1 MRRLIS
7 LSVALLCYAH
17 ILAQTLVNPLQE
29 GGFELGT
36 TFALNGWTVV
46 NGTQTNQWHLGNPTG
61 VGATGLIA
69 AFISNT
75 SGTTYNYNI
84 SSASVVHFYRDITI
98 PANTSVNLSFN
109 WKGYGESGY
118 DYLQVFVVPTT
129 TTPVAGTQLTSG
141 QIGGNL
147 NLQNAWQT
155 ASFTNI
161 ACNTSATPI
170 TRRLVFSW
178 RNDGSIGTQPPG
190 AIDNISVVA
199 VPYVP
204 PICNLG
210 TGVTNVTS
218 LPYNSGAGTTCG
230 AVNDLTSSN
239 TVTCGSSFYLGGED
253 RVWVFT
259 APSTGVV
266 TINLASSGSWT
277 GLMVYNSCPL
287 SAANCGGSASCV
299 ASATS
304 SSGNKSVCFNATAGT
319 TYYVVLDSWPS
330 PTCNSYTNL
339 SISAPVPT
347 TTCTLAGTYT
357 VSSITHNPD
366 VLTSA
371 NLSGF
376 TDDIFYPGGTIS
388 TGFDFCLNG
397 NQYQN
402 FLISANGYVIFDPP
416 SWACGVTNLPSGVNA
431 TAGGYSDWSITD
443 NLPNTTN
450 APRNAILAP
459 WHDIDP
465 SVTTGGANP
474 RIRYQVFGTAPNRR
488 FVVSWETVPM
498 YDDPMS
504 SNPCSGNRSLDFTG
518 QIKMFETTNNIE
530 IHLTQKRVCTNWNN
544 GRALLGL
551 HNYNGTEAIV
561 PAPATTYNNISTT
574 WTATNEAWRF
584 TFNPTTCTTCSPLP
598 LNLLYFNGEFDKEAL
613 QSVLTWSFKTPAEV
627 EYFVVERSQDEVNFT
642 EIGKVA
648 FNASNQYR
656 FIDEKPLRNTN
667 IYRLKQVDKSGKTE
681 YSHHVRVYNPV
692 RESWA
697 VERVYPNPAQSITHI
712 DLVSLF
718 EEEYQAK
725 LFNLQGVEVYEQ
737 KGSLNKGF
745 NSLEIKF
752 GNLQKGTYLLLLTTP
767 SQMYQHKLVVE

>member
-1 MRRLIS
+1 
-7 LSVALLCYAH
+7 
-17 ILAQTLVNPLQE
+17 
-29 GGFELGT
+29 GG
-36 TFALNGWTVV
+36 
-46 NGTQTNQWHLGNPTG
+46 
-61 VGATGLIA
+61 
-69 AFISNT
+69 
-75 SGTTYNYNI
+75 
-84 SSASVVHFYRDITI
+84 D
-98 PANTSVNLSFN
+98 
-109 WKGYGESGY
+109 
-118 DYLQVFVVPTT
+118 
-129 TTPVAGTQLTSG
+129 
-141 QIGGNL
+141 L

-161 ACNTSATPI
+161 ACNTTASPI
-170 TRRLVFSW
+170 TRRLVFSL

-210 TGVTNVTS
+210 TGVTNVIS

-230 AVNDLTSSN
+230 AGNDLTSSN
-239 TVTCGSSFYLGGED
+239 TVTCGSSLYLGGED

-266 TINLASSGSWT
+266 NVTLTSSGTWT

-304 SSGNKSVCFNATAGT
+304 SSGSKSLCFNATAGT

-330 PTCNSYTNL
+330 PTCNAYTNL
-339 SISAPVPT
+339 SISAPVPP

-357 VSSITHNPD
+357 VSSIAHNPD

-431 TAGGYSDWSITD
+431 VPNGFSGWSID
-443 NLPNTTN
+443 ANLPNTTN

-465 SVTTGGANP
+465 SITGGGANP

-498 YDDPMS
+498 YS
-504 SNPCSGNRSLDFTG
+504 CGGNRSLDFTG

-530 IHLTQKRVCTNWNN
+530 IHLTQKRVCASWNS

-551 HNYNGTEAIV
+551 HNYNGTEALV

-574 WTATNEAWRF
+574 WTATNQAWRF

-627 EYFVVERSQDEVNFT
+627 EYFIVERSQDEVNFT
-642 EIGKVA
+642 EIGKVG
-648 FNASNQYR
+648 FSASNQYR

-681 YSHHVRVYNPV
+681 YSHYVRVYNPV

-697 VERVYPNPAQSITHI
+697 VERVYPNPAQNVTHI

-718 EEEYQAK
+718 EEAYQAK
-725 LFNLQGVEVYEQ
+725 LYNLQGVEVYEQ

-752 GNLQKGTYLLLLTTP
+752 GSLQKGTYLLLFTTP
-767 SQMYQHKLVVE
+767 SQMYQHKLVIELP